1 MYPSGTVLL
10 SFLQLSTSTGDPKY
24 EDFVRRVCD
33 FTVTNLPLFRH
44 QYENQHAHRS
54 TDYRIFRRTM
64 LDDTG
69 APVLPYIEMLFRSS
83 EPRLRELVE
92 MMGTYVSSGQVR
104 LPDKTL
110 CRYEPVPLTIWA
122 DDLFMSVP
130 FLLRLGKLTGSPAYF
145 DDAAKQVVNFNGY
158 LVDKKS
164 GIYHHAYYDFKKEQ
178 SPVLWGRA
186 NGWIVWAHSEVLLY
200 LPKTHPSYKSI
211 AALFRRHIESLVA
224 VQGNA
229 GLWHQILDNPGSFE
243 ETSCT
248 AMFMIGMARGMR
260 LGILDKSYIAPFEK
274 ALKGLQSRI
283 SDDGI
288 IKDIGRGT
296 EISNDPT
303 YYLTRERFNNDPRG
317 LGAVVTALVEAENLL
332 K

>member
-10 SFLQLSTSTGDPKY
+10 SFLQLSKTTGEPAY
-24 EDFVRRVCD
+24 ENFVRSVVD

-54 TDYRIFRRTM
+54 TDYRIFRRSM

-69 APVLPYIEMLFRSS
+69 APVLPYVELLPGSNDK
-83 EPRLRELVE
+83 RLRELVE
-92 MMGTYVSSGQVR
+92 MMAVYVSAGQVR
-104 LPDKTL
+104 LPDGTL
-110 CRYEPVPLTIWA
+110 CRFEPAPLTIWA
-122 DDLFMSVP
+122 DDLFMSTP
-130 FLLRLGKLTGSPAYF
+130 FLLRLGEQSGSKAYF
-145 DDAAKQVVNFNGY
+145 DDVAKQIVNFNRY
-158 LVDKKS
+158 LVDKKT
-164 GIYHHAYYDFKKEQ
+164 GIYHHAFYDFKKEQ

-186 NGWIVWAHSEVLLY
+186 NGWVVWAHSEALMR
-200 LPKTHPSYKSI
+200 LPKNHPSYKTV
-211 AALFRRHIESLVA
+211 AGLFRRHMEALVA
-224 VQGNA
+224 VQGKA

-260 LGILDKSYIAPFEK
+260 LGVLDRSYREPFEK

-288 IKDIGRGT
+288 IKDICRGT
-296 EISNDPT
+296 EISNDPAF
-303 YYLTRERFNNDPRG
+303 YLARERFDNDPRG
-317 LGAVVTALVEAENLL
+317 LGSVVTALIEAEQLL

>member
-1 MYPSGTVLL
+1 
-10 SFLQLSTSTGDPKY
+10 
-24 EDFVRRVCD
+24 
-33 FTVTNLPLFRH
+33 
-44 QYENQHAHRS
+44 
-54 TDYRIFRRTM
+54 
-64 LDDTG
+64 
-69 APVLPYIEMLFRSS
+69 
-83 EPRLRELVE
+83 

-110 CRYEPVPLTIWA
+110 SRYEPVPLTVWA

-130 FLLRLGKLTGSPAYF
+130 FLLRLGKLTGSAAYF
-145 DDAAKQVVNFNGY
+145 DDAAKQVVNFNSY

-186 NGWIVWAHSEVLLY
+186 NGWVVWAHSEVLLH
-200 LPKTHPSYKSI
+200 LPKTHPSYKTI
-211 AALFRRHIESLVA
+211 AALFRHHIESLVA
-224 VQGNA
+224 VQGEA
-229 GLWHQILDNPGSFE
+229 GLWHQILNNSESFE

-248 AMFMIGMARGMR
+248 AMFMIGMARGMQ
-260 LGILDKSYIAPFEK
+260 LGILDKSYMAPFER
-274 ALKGLQSRI
+274 ALRGLQSRI

-317 LGAVVTALVEAENLL
+317 LGAVVTALVEAENLM